1 MSTTGTDERVS
12 ADRHLLEDLV
22 RAALR
27 RSAEDGWD
35 VRHRPP
41 WTYVALRQAGTR
53 DQGWKLHVSATPLSA
68 PVVLARAAEVLVRH
82 RCPFKFAATFA
93 DLTGLLSRNVH
104 RGSAGKFITVYPPDD
119 EAAAA
124 IAEDLH
130 RATYGLPGPPVLSD
144 RAYRPDSLVHYR
156 YGVFSARSV
165 LDNDGVYSS
174 PLTAPDGACL
184 VDRRNAWYSPPE
196 WAACPFESGR
206 APVRTAAPEAVELAG
221 RFVVRQAIRHGAKG
235 GVFLAEDRL
244 SGAQVVIKQA
254 RPHISAT
261 LQGQD
266 ERDRL
271 RHEADMLDLFGPLGV
286 TSRKVA
292 LFTQG
297 DNVFLAQE
305 HLDGAV
311 LTAWAEQARA
321 ADPDGWPHVAL
332 TAVRALTGL
341 VAAVHERGFVLRDL
355 TPNNVIAGPDGS
367 CRLVDLEMA
376 AVPGTPVTKAYTAGY
391 APPEQVRG
399 PMYGPA
405 AGAAADL
412 YALGATV
419 LHLATACRPLLGS
432 DDPSAGRSW
441 DTRVR
446 GLVEVATEGDAVASA
461 LRPMIL
467 GLMREN
473 PARRWDLRRVGA
485 FLDDLGPLPAAA
497 PDTTPRDATAA
508 GRGTTAA
515 GQGATAAGV
524 GRRLSVAGQE
534 RLLRDGI
541 AHTLR
546 RMDRDPGAR
555 RLWPVSGFGETADP
569 CAVQYGSAGV
579 LALLASVLNTS
590 DLDTPNLVTPNL
602 GTADLGTQVLGTG
615 EVGRGEV
622 AAALR
627 HGAAWTLRRLG
638 SEARPSPGLH
648 FGRAGIAWG
657 LYEAG
662 RALGDDALRTTGT
675 DLALTLPTSWPNP
688 DVCHGLAGTG
698 LALLHLWRATGD
710 ERFRERAAHC
720 ADALLASAE
729 RTPGAV
735 LWPIPERFPSAL
747 AGAVHYGFAHGVAG
761 IGTFLLSAAAPGGDE
776 YLETALLAGRTLLA
790 AAQRTGAAAWW
801 PEFPGGGVRMTHWCS
816 GSSGVGSF
824 LLRLHSV
831 TGEPD
836 FLDAAKAA
844 AVAVRGS
851 RLSSGTAACHGL
863 AGDGQF
869 LLDMAG
875 LLGDEDYRAQAAE
888 LAACLEARAVLRDGL
903 LVVPDENGDTVSF
916 GWNTG
921 LAGVLDFLLR
931 LRHGG
936 PRPWTADVP
945 APEPALEPAPAPAP
959 AGS

>member
-1 MSTTGTDERVS
+1 MPVQVRGHVRRP
-12 ADRHLLEDLV
+12 DRPAVQE
-22 RAALR
+22 
-27 RSAEDGWD
+27 
-35 VRHRPP
+35 RPP
-41 WTYVALRQAGTR
+41 GIGRQ
-53 DQGWKLHVSATPLSA
+53 
-68 PVVLARAAEVLVRH
+68 
-82 RCPFKFAATFA
+82 
-93 DLTGLLSRNVH
+93 VH
-104 RGSAGKFITVYPPDD
+104 HVYPPDD
-119 EAAAA
+119 EAATA

-144 RAYRPDSLVHYR
+144 RAYRPGSLVHYR

-174 PLTAPDGACL
+174 PLTDPDGACL

-206 APVRTAAPEAVELAG
+206 APVRTAAPEAVELDG

-376 AVPGTPVTKAYTAGY
+376 AVPGTPVTKAFTAGY

-405 AGAAADL
+405 AGPEADL

-461 LRPMIL
+461 LRPMLL

-473 PARRWDLRRVGA
+473 PARRWDLRRIGT
-485 FLDDLGPLPAAA
+485 FLDDLEPLPASA
-497 PDTTPRDATAA
+497 PNPQPRPATAT
-508 GRGTTAA
+508 G
-515 GQGATAAGV
+515 GA
-524 GRRLSVAGQE
+524 RRLSVAGQE
-534 RLLRDGI
+534 RLLRDGV

-590 DLDTPNLVTPNL
+590 DLDTSDLD
-602 GTADLGTQVLGTG
+602 TADLDTPVLGTG
-615 EVGRGEV
+615 EVGRGDV
-622 AAALR
+622 VAALR
-627 HGAAWTLRRLG
+627 HAAAWTLRRLG

-662 RALGDDALRTTGT
+662 RALGDDALRTAGT
-675 DLALTLPTSWPNP
+675 DLALTLPTSWQRREHRGP
-688 DVCHGLAGTG
+688 DGRRRRPAEPRRKRGDAPAAPRRPGPGRHGLVGA
-698 LALLHLWRATGD
+698 R
-710 ERFRERAAHC
+710 
-720 ADALLASAE
+720 
-729 RTPGAV
+729 PG
-735 LWPIPERFPSAL
+735 RR
-747 AGAVHYGFAHGVAG
+747 HG
-761 IGTFLLSAAAPGGDE
+761 
-776 YLETALLAGRTLLA
+776 
-790 AAQRTGAAAWW
+790 W
-801 PEFPGGGVRMTHWCS
+801 
-816 GSSGVGSF
+816 
-824 LLRLHSV
+824 
-831 TGEPD
+831 
-836 FLDAAKAA
+836 
-844 AVAVRGS
+844 
-851 RLSSGTAACHGL
+851 
-863 AGDGQF
+863 
-869 LLDMAG
+869 
-875 LLGDEDYRAQAAE
+875 RAQAGGGPGRGNRRAG
-888 LAACLEARAVLRDGL
+888 LPHDSGGRHGRVAAVRPGRAARARGRCA
-903 LVVPDENGDTVSF
+903 GAA
-916 GWNTG
+916 GRG
-921 LAGVLDFLLR
+921 RLA
-931 LRHGG
+931 RHV
-936 PRPWTADVP
+936 RQ
-945 APEPALEPAPAPAP
+945 P
-959 AGS
+959 AGPACPRTW

>member
-1 MSTTGTDERVS
+1 MS
-12 ADRHLLEDLV
+12 ADLHVLEDLV

-27 RSAEDGWD
+27 RSAGDGWD

-41 WTYVALRQAGTR
+41 WTYVAPREAGTR

-119 EAAAA
+119 EAATA

-144 RAYRPDSLVHYR
+144 RAYRPGSLVHYR

-196 WAACPFESGR
+196 WADCPFESGR
-206 APVRTAAPEAVELAG
+206 APARTGAPEAVELAG

-271 RHEADMLDLFGPLGV
+271 RHEADMLDVFGPLGV
-286 TSRKVA
+286 TSRKVG

-297 DNVFLAQE
+297 DNLFLAQE
-305 HLDGAV
+305 HLDGTV
-311 LTAWAEQARA
+311 LTTWAEQARA
-321 ADPDGWPHVAL
+321 ADPDGWPRVAL

-376 AVPGTPVTKAYTAGY
+376 ALPGTPVTKAYTAGY

-405 AGAAADL
+405 AGPEADL

-419 LHLATACRPLLGS
+419 LHLATGCRPLLGS
-432 DDPSAGRSW
+432 DDPPAGRSW

-446 GLVEVATEGDAVASA
+446 GLVEVATEGDAVARA
-461 LRPMIL
+461 LWPMLL
-467 GLMREN
+467 GLMRED

-485 FLDDLGPLPAAA
+485 FLDDLEPLPGSDLHAS
-497 PDTTPRDATAA
+497 PPPATAA
-508 GRGTTAA
+508 SRGTAAA
-515 GQGATAAGV
+515 GAA
-524 GRRLSVAGQE
+524 RRLSVAGQD

-541 AHTLR
+541 VHTLR
-546 RMDRDPGAR
+546 RMERDPGAR

-579 LALLASVLNTS
+579 LTLLASVLHS
-590 DLDTPNLVTPNL
+590 PALDTTGL
-602 GTADLGTQVLGTG
+602 DSSVLGSG
-615 EVGRGEV
+615 EAGRDGI

-627 HGAAWTLRRLG
+627 HAAAWTVRRLG
-638 SEARPSPGLH
+638 SEPRPSPGLH
-648 FGRAGIAWG
+648 FGRAGIAWA
-657 LYEAG
+657 LHEAG
-662 RALGDDALRTTGT
+662 RALGDDALRTAGI

-688 DVCHGLAGTG
+688 DVCHGVAGTG

-710 ERFRERAAHC
+710 ERLRERAARC
-720 ADALLASAE
+720 ADALVAGAE
-729 RTPGAV
+729 RTPGTV

-761 IGTFLLSAAAPGGDE
+761 IGTFLLSAATPGGDE

-824 LLRLHSV
+824 LVRLHSV

-875 LLGDEDYRAQAAE
+875 LLGEADYRAQAAE

-945 APEPALEPAPAPAP
+945 ARVPAPAPAP
-959 AGS
+959 ASASASASASAGS